1 MRAAYHDVFGDPA
14 EVMLF
19 GEMETPKPG
28 AGEVLVKT
36 ILSPIHN
43 HDLWTIRGQYGYVP
57 ELPGEIGGSE
67 AVGTVAAVGEGV
79 DEALIGKRI
88 SVGGVH
94 GSWAEYFIAK
104 AATLVPLPESIKD
117 EDAAQLIAMPF
128 SAIALLDSLKVG
140 KGEWL
145 VQTAANGAVGK
156 IMVSLAKARG
166 INLLNLVRRAEAV
179 DELKALGAEHVLCT
193 SDEGWLDAAK
203 ALMGTQGAV
212 SAIDSVGA
220 EMGLA
225 LAALL
230 GRDGEYVVFGTA
242 TGAPLQ
248 LPSGEMITKHLAV
261 RGFWAARVFGE
272 MDGETQ
278 LRLLTELVT
287 LAAQDKL
294 ALDVGGIFELEQV
307 AEAMKAA
314 QTPARSGKIMLRA

>member
-19 GEMETPKPG
+19 GEMPAPKPG
-28 AGEVLVKT
+28 AGEVLIKT

-67 AVGTVAAVGEGV
+67 AVGMVAAVGEGV
-79 DEALIGKRI
+79 DSALLGQRI

-94 GSWAEYFIAK
+94 GSWAEFFIAK

-140 KGEWL
+140 EGEWL

-166 INLLNLVRRAEAV
+166 IKLLNLVRRAEAA

-203 ALMGTQGAV
+203 ALIGAQGAV

-261 RGFWAARVFGE
+261 RGFWASRVFGE
-272 MDGETQ
+272 MDGATQ
-278 LRLLTELVT
+278 VRLLTELVT
-287 LAAQDKL
+287 LAAQGKL
-294 ALDVGGIFELEQV
+294 VLDVGGIFDLEQIT
-307 AEAMKAA
+307 EAMTAA
-314 QTPARSGKIMLRA
+314 QTPARSGKIMLRP

>member
-19 GEMETPKPG
+19 GEADTPEPG
-28 AGEVLVKT
+28 AGQVLVKT
-36 ILSPIHN
+36 ILSPVHN

-67 AVGTVAAVGEGV
+67 AVGKVVAVGEGV
-79 DEALIGKRI
+79 DDALIGQRI

-94 GSWAEYFIAK
+94 GSWAEYFVAP
-104 AATLVPLPESIKD
+104 AATLVPLPAEIAD
-117 EDAAQLIAMPF
+117 EAAAQLIAMPF

-140 KGEWL
+140 EGEWL

-166 INLLNLVRRAEAV
+166 LKLLNLVRRAEAV

-193 SDEGWLDAAK
+193 SEAGWLEQAK
-203 ALMGTQGAV
+203 ALLGEAGAI

-220 EMGLA
+220 ELGMD

-230 GRDGEYVVFGTA
+230 GQDGEYVVFGTA

-261 RGFWAARVFGE
+261 RGFWAARVFKE
-272 MDGETQ
+272 MSGETQ
-278 LRLLTELVT
+278 VRLLTELVT
-287 LAAQDKL
+287 LAAQGKL
-294 ALDVGGIFELEQV
+294 TLDVGGIFDLEEIT
-307 AEAMKAA
+307 EAMKAA
-314 QTPARSGKIMLRA
+314 QTPARTGKILLRG

>member
-19 GEMETPKPG
+19 GDMETPKPG
-28 AGEVLVKT
+28 PGEVLIKT

-67 AVGTVAAVGEGV
+67 AVGMVAALGEGV
-79 DEALIGKRI
+79 DKALLGQRV

-94 GSWAEYFIAK
+94 GSWAEFFVAK
-104 AATLVPLPESIKD
+104 AATLVQLPQSIQD

-128 SAIALLDSLKVG
+128 SAIALLDSLKA
-140 KGEWL
+140 GEGDWL

-166 INLLNLVRRAEAV
+166 INLLNLVRRADAV
-179 DELKALGAEHVLCT
+179 EEMKALGAEHVLST
-193 SDEGWLDAAK
+193 ADESWLDTAK
-203 ALMGTQGAV
+203 ALIGPAGAV

-220 EMGLA
+220 ELGMA

-230 GRDGEYVVFGTA
+230 GKDGEYVVFGTA

-261 RGFWAARVFGE
+261 RGFWASRVFSE
-272 MDGETQ
+272 MSSETQ
-278 LRLLTELVT
+278 VRLLTELVT
-287 LAAQDKL
+287 LAAQGKL
-294 ALDVGGIFELEQV
+294 ALDVGGVFDLAQV
-307 AEAMKAA
+307 TEAMQAA
-314 QTPARSGKIMLRA
+314 QTPARSGKILLRA

>member
-19 GEMETPKPG
+19 GEIDIPKPA
-28 AGEVLVKT
+28 AGEVLVKM

-79 DEALIGKRI
+79 DAALLGQRI

-94 GSWAEYFIAK
+94 GSWAEFFIAK
-104 AATLVPLPESIKD
+104 AATLVPLPEAIRD

-140 KGEWL
+140 ECEWL

-166 INLLNLVRRAEAV
+166 IKLLNLVRRAEAV

-203 ALMGTQGAV
+203 ALIGEAGAV

-220 EMGLA
+220 ELGMA

-261 RGFWAARVFGE
+261 RGFWASRVFGE
-272 MDGETQ
+272 MDNATQ
-278 LRLLTELVT
+278 VRLLTELVT
-287 LAAQDKL
+287 LAAQGKL
-294 ALDVGGIFELEQV
+294 ALDVGGVFPLEEV
-307 AEAMKAA
+307 AAAMTAA